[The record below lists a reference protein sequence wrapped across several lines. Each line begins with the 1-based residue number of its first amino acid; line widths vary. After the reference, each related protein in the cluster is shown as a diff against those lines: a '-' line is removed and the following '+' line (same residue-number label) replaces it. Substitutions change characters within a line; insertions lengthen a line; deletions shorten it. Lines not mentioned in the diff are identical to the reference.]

1 MGALPAIYAR
11 VSTEEQSVQQQLDR
25 LRAVAPGA
33 IEYVDESV
41 SGRLSSRP
49 AFDRLITDLIA
60 GRVDETY
67 VVKLDRLGR
76 SASSIL
82 EFFRLAEQAG
92 ARIVVIDQQIDT
104 STPVGRMVR
113 TVLAAMAELEADLI
127 RERTREAMAALK
139 AGTRA
144 TASGR
149 PVGRPRKVTPEIE
162 ARIRELRAAGTRWA
176 EIARRVH
183 LPSGTCRKVPAE
195 RGKLPRVENPPAGF
209 GTPAVDPR
217 PVSTVAKR
225 PKGGG

>member
-1 MGALPAIYAR
+1 MTRPAIYAR

-33 IEYVDESV
+33 IEYVDEAV
-41 SGRLSSRP
+41 SGRLDSRP
-49 AFDRLITDLIA
+49 EFDRLKRDMEA
-60 GRVDETY
+60 GKVQKDC

-76 SASSIL
+76 TARGIL
-82 EFFRLAEQAG
+82 EFFSHADANGVR
-92 ARIVVIDQQIDT
+92 VVVLDQQIDT
-104 STPVGRMVR
+104 LTPVGRLVR

-127 RERTREAMAALK
+127 RERTREAMGSLK

-149 PVGRPRKVTPEIE
+149 PVGRPRKVTPEL
-162 ARIRELRAAGTRWA
+162 AQRILELRAAGTRWA

-183 LPSGTCRKVPAE
+183 LPSATCRKVPRQWA
-195 RGKLPRVENPPAGF
+195 KPPRVENTPTGF
-209 GTPAVDPR
+209 GAP
-217 PVSTVAKR
+217 SVASQGEAPLTDR